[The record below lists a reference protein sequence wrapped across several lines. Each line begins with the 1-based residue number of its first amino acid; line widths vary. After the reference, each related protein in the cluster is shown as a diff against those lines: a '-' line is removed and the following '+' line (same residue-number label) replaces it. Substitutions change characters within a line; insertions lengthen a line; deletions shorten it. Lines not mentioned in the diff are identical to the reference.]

1 MKKLAT
7 LCLAACLAAAL
18 ATPAGALDYAI
29 DAPEGPDY
37 GKPTSVEVVHT
48 ADGGALKNEDISKN
62 AALIPPGFGSASAD
76 TLNTG
81 TWLTPNLAP
90 EGMAVGAVNGSGTPI
105 VFPPSVDTNSSTPA
119 TEEEQTTSLGYT
131 PVTSDLYYSSGYL
144 GTLRIPAIG
153 LSVRVYEGTDSSTL
167 MKGAGHFKG
176 TSIWDGNCAIAGHNR
191 GVRDDFGDLHTL
203 ERGDTITW
211 TTKWASAPMRSPVC
225 RKSRR
230 RIPAAPHLPPRT
242 CSLSTPACVIRGTT
256 AGRCRRWRLCNL
268 LEFPSSFSPQ
278 GTALC
283 CRLFPRFPVCC
294 CCKEH
299 KDSRGKKEVNRMK
312 RKQLIPAVLAGTLI
326 GAALVGPASAGVAA
340 LTAAPSTQTFYID
353 GKQVDLE
360 AYVIHGHN
368 YVQLRDVGRAVDFG
382 VAYDQ
387 GANRVLVDTSSP
399 YTEES
404 AVSAPSGVVI
414 VPQSDEPLRLKE
426 GDKVLC
432 DDGTTYEITDL
443 RLWEEPEPLPAYDQT
458 RFPELE
464 LPKAEVRRFQSEYG
478 DNLHIRNLYETR
490 RMEYTIYNA
499 AVNCPE
505 LWADGAPALNL
516 HLGIS
521 AQNAVQMFWPWQEDQ
536 LTQVFCSAPGARFEV
551 EAWDVYHNGKYLYTE
566 YNVRGT

>member
-1 MKKLAT
+1 
-7 LCLAACLAAAL
+7 
-18 ATPAGALDYAI
+18 
-29 DAPEGPDY
+29 
-37 GKPTSVEVVHT
+37 
-48 ADGGALKNEDISKN
+48 
-62 AALIPPGFGSASAD
+62 
-76 TLNTG
+76 
-81 TWLTPNLAP
+81 
-90 EGMAVGAVNGSGTPI
+90 
-105 VFPPSVDTNSSTPA
+105 
-119 TEEEQTTSLGYT
+119 
-131 PVTSDLYYSSGYL
+131 
-144 GTLRIPAIG
+144 
-153 LSVRVYEGTDSSTL
+153 
-167 MKGAGHFKG
+167 
-176 TSIWDGNCAIAGHNR
+176 
-191 GVRDDFGDLHTL
+191 
-203 ERGDTITW
+203 
-211 TTKWASAPMRSPVC
+211 
-225 RKSRR
+225 
-230 RIPAAPHLPPRT
+230 
-242 CSLSTPACVIRGTT
+242 
-256 AGRCRRWRLCNL
+256 
-268 LEFPSSFSPQ
+268 
-278 GTALC
+278 
-283 CRLFPRFPVCC
+283 
-294 CCKEH
+294 
-299 KDSRGKKEVNRMK
+299 MK

-340 LTAAPSTQTFYID
+340 LTAAPSTQTFYVD

-360 AYVIHGHN
+360 AYVINGHN

-505 LWADGAPALNL
+505 LWADGAP
-516 HLGIS
+516 
-521 AQNAVQMFWPWQEDQ
+521 
-536 LTQVFCSAPGARFEV
+536 CSQPAPGHLCTERGA
-551 EAWDVYHNGKYLYTE
+551 DVLALAGRPAYPSILLRAGGP
-566 YNVRGT
+566 VRGGSLGCVPRREISLYRI

>member
-1 MKKLAT
+1 MKKLTT
-7 LCLAACLAAAL
+7 LCLAGCLAAAL
-18 ATPAGALDYAI
+18 ATPAGALDYTI
-29 DAPEGPDY
+29 DAPEGPDF
-37 GKPTSVEVVHT
+37 GKFTSVEVVHT

-90 EGMAVGAVNGSGTPI
+90 EGMAVGAVNGSGMPI

-153 LSVRVYEGTDSSTL
+153 LSVRAYEGTDSSTL

-242 CSLSTPACVIRGTT
+242 CSLSTPACVTRGPT

-268 LEFPSSFSPQ
+268 LEFPGSFSPQ

-299 KDSRGKKEVNRMK
+299 KNSRGKKEVNRMR

-326 GAALVGPASAGVAA
+326 GAALVGPASAEVAA
-340 LTAAPSTQTFYID
+340 LTAAPSTQTFYVD

-360 AYVIHGHN
+360 VYVIHGHN

-387 GANRVLVDTSSP
+387 GANCVLVDTSSP

-404 AVSAPSGVVI
+404 AVSAPSGVVT

-551 EAWDVYHNGKYLYTE
+551 EAWDVYHDGKYLYTE
-566 YNVRGT
+566 YNIRGM

>member
-1 MKKLAT
+1 
-7 LCLAACLAAAL
+7 
-18 ATPAGALDYAI
+18 
-29 DAPEGPDY
+29 
-37 GKPTSVEVVHT
+37 
-48 ADGGALKNEDISKN
+48 
-62 AALIPPGFGSASAD
+62 
-76 TLNTG
+76 
-81 TWLTPNLAP
+81 
-90 EGMAVGAVNGSGTPI
+90 
-105 VFPPSVDTNSSTPA
+105 
-119 TEEEQTTSLGYT
+119 
-131 PVTSDLYYSSGYL
+131 
-144 GTLRIPAIG
+144 
-153 LSVRVYEGTDSSTL
+153 
-167 MKGAGHFKG
+167 
-176 TSIWDGNCAIAGHNR
+176 
-191 GVRDDFGDLHTL
+191 
-203 ERGDTITW
+203 
-211 TTKWASAPMRSPVC
+211 
-225 RKSRR
+225 
-230 RIPAAPHLPPRT
+230 
-242 CSLSTPACVIRGTT
+242 
-256 AGRCRRWRLCNL
+256 
-268 LEFPSSFSPQ
+268 
-278 GTALC
+278 
-283 CRLFPRFPVCC
+283 
-294 CCKEH
+294 
-299 KDSRGKKEVNRMK
+299 MK

-404 AVSAPSGVVI
+404 AVSAPSGVVT

-499 AVNCPE
+499 AVN
-505 LWADGAPALNL
+505 A
-516 HLGIS
+516 H
-521 AQNAVQMFWPWQEDQ
+521 
-536 LTQVFCSAPGARFEV
+536 
-551 EAWDVYHNGKYLYTE
+551 
-566 YNVRGT
+566 VR